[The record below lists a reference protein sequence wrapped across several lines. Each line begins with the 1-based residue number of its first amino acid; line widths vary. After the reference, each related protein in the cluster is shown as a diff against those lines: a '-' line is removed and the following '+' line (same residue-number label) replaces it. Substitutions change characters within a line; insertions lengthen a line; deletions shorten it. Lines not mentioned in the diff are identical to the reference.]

1 MEEKIT
7 PKFAKQGGLVPAIV
21 QDHMSGQVLMLA
33 YMNEEAWNMTLE
45 TREAHYFSRSRQTLW
60 HKGDT
65 SGHVQR
71 VKEILLDCDADTVL
85 LKVEQVGGAAC
96 HEGYASC
103 FFRRRRGTAGR
114 RWGRRF
120 LIPGRYTSV
129 DKLRL
134 GIPKGSLEKAT
145 IDLFRRAGWN
155 IKGNGRSYFPD
166 IDDPEI
172 ACTMCRAQEM
182 SRYVENGTLDCGLTG
197 KDWIIENDSRVVVV
211 ADLMYSKA
219 SSRPVRWVLAVPG
232 DSEIRSIADMAGK
245 KIATELVNYTHR
257 YFQSKKIPVTVEFS
271 WGATEAK
278 VAQGLADAVVE
289 VTETGS
295 TIRAH
300 GLKIIH
306 EFFQSNTQLI
316 VNPEVWENNDFKR
329 EKIENLRVLL
339 MGALR
344 AENMV
349 GLKMNIQEK
358 SLKSIIALLP
368 SLLAPTI
375 SSLYET
381 DWYSVEVVV
390 NQEEVRSLVP
400 RLVAAGAQGIVEY
413 PLYKVI

>member
-1 MEEKIT
+1 M
-7 PKFAKQGGLVPAIV
+7 
-21 QDHMSGQVLMLA
+21 
-33 YMNEEAWNMTLE
+33 
-45 TREAHYFSRSRQTLW
+45 
-60 HKGDT
+60 
-65 SGHVQR
+65 
-71 VKEILLDCDADTVL
+71 
-85 LKVEQVGGAAC
+85 
-96 HEGYASC
+96 
-103 FFRRRRGTAGR
+103 
-114 RWGRRF
+114 
-120 LIPGRYTSV
+120 

-197 KDWIIENDSRVVVV
+197 KDWIMENDSRVVVV

-232 DSEIRSIADMAGK
+232 DSEIRTIADMAGK

-300 GLKIIH
+300 GLKIVH

-390 NQEEVRSLVP
+390 NQEEVRTLVP